1 MSGVIVLV
9 PTTATLSSAAT
20 GISPANRP
28 ARSTPSRPRPEY
40 QATNAA
46 GVATASQASAAAS
59 APVGT
64 ATAAEPCCAAAPTA
78 SIALAMAQA

>member
-1 MSGVIVLV
+1 LTGVIVLV
-9 PTTATLSSAAT
+9 PTTATLSRAAT
-20 GISPANRP
+20 GMSPANRP
-28 ARSTPSRPRPEY
+28 ARSTPSRPMPKY

-59 APVGT
+59 APVGI
-64 ATAAEPCCAAAPTA
+64 ARAARPSSAAAPTA

>member
-1 MSGVIVLV
+1 VTVLV

-20 GISPANRP
+20 GMSPANSP

-40 QATNAA
+40 QATKAA
-46 GVATASQASAAAS
+46 GVATASQASDAAS
-59 APVGT
+59 APVGM
-64 ATAAEPCCAAAPTA
+64 ATAARPCSATAPTA